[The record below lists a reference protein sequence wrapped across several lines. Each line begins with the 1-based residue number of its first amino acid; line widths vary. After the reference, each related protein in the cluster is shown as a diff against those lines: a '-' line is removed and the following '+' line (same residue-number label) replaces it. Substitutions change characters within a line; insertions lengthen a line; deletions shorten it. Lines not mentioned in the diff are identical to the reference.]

1 MTKPKWSVAGYDRA
15 EAVRL
20 TRSGINPLVS
30 VLLSSRGATSESE
43 IEALTSSELSAIS
56 DPFLMADMDKA
67 AERVRR
73 AIENREHVAVYG
85 DYDVDGIT
93 SSCVVA
99 DYLRSRGI
107 KCDIYIPERLEEGYG
122 VKDSALETIAEKGVS
137 LVITVDCGITAAEN
151 KRFAASLGMDMVIT
165 DHHEVSG
172 ERPTSPVVDPKRPD
186 CPSPAKMLA
195 GVGVAFK
202 LICAVDGVQ
211 NTESLLNRYADLVAV
226 GTIADVMPM
235 IGENRVFVKRG
246 LQLVRDGARP
256 GLSELIDAAG
266 ANRRKMTVTGIGYTL
281 APRINAA
288 GRLGGTDVAV
298 NLLLSENSGEA
309 EELAK
314 QLCFLNTERRRIEAE
329 MVDEATKMLDKEP
342 PMGRPIVLMSEGWH
356 QGVAGIVASRIS
368 EKYNL
373 PAIMICV
380 KDGIGRGSCRSSGGY
395 NIFEAL
401 SANRDILLSFGGHEL
416 AAGITISAENVSELR
431 TRLGEAYVAA
441 SDDIPEPTLAID
453 FEVIKPE
460 LLSVANIMALDEL
473 EPFGTGNPAPVLCMT
488 NMTVEAV
495 VPLSGGKHTKLRL
508 EKSGMVFDGLFFGK
522 EPDKLEFKS
531 GDRVDAA
538 FNPQVN
544 EFRGKR
550 TVQLNLIDAVINR
563 GEENG

>member
-30 VLLSSRGATSESE
+30 VLLSSRGATSESK

-107 KCDIYIPERLEEGYG
+107 ECDIYIPERLEEGYG

-256 GLSELIDAAG
+256 GLSKLIDAAG

-329 MVDEATKMLDKEP
+329 MVDEATEMLEKEP

-373 PAIMICV
+373 PAIMVCV

-460 LLSVANIMALDEL
+460 LLSVANVMALDEL
-473 EPFGTGNPAPVLCMT
+473 EPFGTGNPAPVLCMK

>member
-1 MTKPKWSVAGYDRA
+1 MTKPKWSVAGYDRG

-172 ERPTSPVVDPKRPD
+172 ERPTSPVVDPKRSD

-202 LICAVDGVQ
+202 LICAVDGTE

-256 GLSELIDAAG
+256 GLSKLIDAAG

-329 MVDEATKMLDKEP
+329 MVNEATEMLDKEP

-538 FNPQVN
+538 FNPQIN

>member
-30 VLLSSRGATSESE
+30 VLLSSRGATSESK

-256 GLSELIDAAG
+256 GLSKLIDAAG

-298 NLLLSENSGEA
+298 NLLLSENSREA

-329 MVDEATKMLDKEP
+329 MVDEATEMLDKEP

>member
-460 LLSVANIMALDEL
+460 LLSVANVMALDEL